1 MGKIAVTK
9 IAELRKRVGLTQSQ
23 LAARLGV
30 DISTIRNLERNRTGV
45 DQIERFIR
53 LCDVLKCSPVEL
65 VEYKS
70 VEDGDFAEE
79 IL

>member
-1 MGKIAVTK
+1 MGKIAVTR
-9 IAELRKRVGLTQSQ
+9 IAELRKKVGLTQSQ
-23 LAARLGV
+23 LATHLGV

-53 LCDVLKCSPVEL
+53 LCDVLQCSPIEL

-70 VEDGDFAEE
+70 VEDGDFAE
-79 IL
+79 L